1 MLDPNIVFQGIEC
14 PKLRQQMKN
23 LVEDLTQLCP
33 SDSCVNATFKQ
44 IPDRFLADIKIASE
58 SVYMQAVDQ
67 ASAMTDVLD
76 HIRANLMG
84 QIVDWRNHRFAI

>member
-1 MLDPNIVFQGIEC
+1 MLDPQIVFQGIDC
-14 PKLRQQMKN
+14 PKTRQKVKD

-33 SDSCVNATFKQ
+33 SDSCVKATFKQ
-44 IPDRFLADIKIASE
+44 IQDRFLADIKIASE

-76 HIRANLMG
+76 HIKSNLMG